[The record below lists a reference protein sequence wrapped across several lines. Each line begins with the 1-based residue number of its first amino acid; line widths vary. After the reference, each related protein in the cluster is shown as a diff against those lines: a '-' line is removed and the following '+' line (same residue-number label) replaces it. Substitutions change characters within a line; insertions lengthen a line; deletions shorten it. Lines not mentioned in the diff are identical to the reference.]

1 MTIEHSGGADPARIL
16 PLLWRRT
23 RPGRD
28 AARPALGRRPRLS
41 VDDVVAAAVRL
52 ADADGIQ
59 AMAMSGVAKALG
71 VGTMTLYTYVPSKT
85 ELVDLMVDDVL
96 AGLDLPA
103 PGQDRPDGW
112 RAQLELYAGRVRS
125 MYRSHPWL
133 RHVSTVRPPL
143 GPGMLAEREYV
154 LSTLIDTGLTPP
166 QVDAAATAVSTI
178 VHATAGLETESEQL
192 ERTTGQSHDAWWGE
206 RMELW
211 DEYFDVERHPSMT
224 RLWHSGG
231 FARNAAE
238 ATVGANEFGLRRLL
252 DGIAQLVGGGPAR

>member
-1 MTIEHSGGADPARIL
+1 
-16 PLLWRRT
+16 
-23 RPGRD
+23 
-28 AARPALGRRPRLS
+28 
-41 VDDVVAAAVRL
+41 
-52 ADADGIQ
+52 
-59 AMAMSGVAKALG
+59 
-71 VGTMTLYTYVPSKT
+71 
-85 ELVDLMVDDVL
+85 
-96 AGLDLPA
+96 
-103 PGQDRPDGW
+103 
-112 RAQLELYAGRVRS
+112 

-178 VHATAGLETESEQL
+178 VHATASLETESVQL
-192 ERTTGQSHDAWWGE
+192 ERATGQSHDAWWGE

-211 DEYFDVERHPSMT
+211 DEYFDVERHPSMA

-238 ATVGANEFGLRRLL
+238 ATVEANEFGLHRLL
-252 DGIAQLVGGGPAR
+252 DGIARLVEDRRGS